1 MADPKQIAVVTP
13 AGDVRTIASTDAADA
28 AEQGFELATPEQVK
42 GAKNQAKFDEAS
54 ALGKA
59 GYVAGAAGAGALRGI
74 SAGLSDAALV
84 HGAGLLGKD
93 SATATRDTLNE
104 LRDVAP
110 NASLLGE
117 GAGMIGGLAL
127 GSGEVG
133 FGGKALTAVSRAGG
147 LAERGAAR
155 LLGEGA
161 TSLAGRVA
169 QRGLATAASGAVEG
183 ALYGA
188 GSTISEAALGDE
200 QLTGEK
206 LIAGATHGAVVGGAL
221 GGVLG
226 GIGGA
231 FTRGRGG
238 KLADVIAE
246 REAVTAVRAETP
258 RAAGVVDDV
267 FAAKKPPISA
277 EIPAAAP
284 PSAAADVELLT
295 RGVRT
300 AREKVEGFTGKTISE
315 LADKEAVAHTIKT
328 LGATQGQVQKL
339 AKFGDVSAAAKDI
352 YREVEA
358 YTKHDFMRATKQDI
372 LDTSKA
378 VLGKTNEI
386 KRGMLSELDGAG
398 VAAPSVREIRNR
410 FEQEVMAPHI
420 ARYETRIIDGEAIT
434 KPVFMAGKK
443 ADFAPALDFLKQME
457 SSDVRTFEDLFRETR
472 NLRQKTKFGAGP
484 TPNEQAHLMDLFNV
498 AENQIE
504 SAAETRAPGFVKK
517 WQEIKK
523 LQQSMIFAKEASE
536 RGINAAIKNNSIGLR
551 AGFGV
556 AAGIATGSPIGAL
569 IAAGLGKAVN
579 EYGDQIA
586 ASAFTKLS
594 ALTKLRQNVARVD
607 GQVAHGV
614 QKLFGKALPRGAV
627 SDLVD
632 FMSGSDATIKA
643 AEKVA
648 EDAGI
653 KAAAAKASAVEAAAT
668 RAPDAVA
675 KAQVAAAARAEAAE
689 AVANVA
695 SLRQQAAAAVKPRSR
710 IEYGGAIQSAATYA
724 AVSGTNRESYDKS
737 ANQIR
742 SIAARPEALSN
753 QVSDSLRDY
762 SDHAPRATAAAA
774 ATAVRGVEFLASKLP
789 PTTSD
794 PNSLTPQLSKPNRM
808 VSDIA
813 IAKWMRY
820 RDAVNDPVSVLT
832 QARTGK
838 ITPEAVEAVKAVYP
852 KLYEQLC
859 DTVIRATVDA
869 KRPIS
874 YQESIRIGILLDRPT
889 DWSMTPKAQKAIQGT
904 YLPPTPAPKSVSS
917 GAQINISKDTM
928 TSTER
933 AAYR

>member
-42 GAKNQAKFDEAS
+42 GAKTQAKFDEAS

-231 FTRGRGG
+231 FSRRGG
-238 KLADVIAE
+238 KLADVVAE
-246 REAVTAVRAETP
+246 RE
-258 RAAGVVDDV
+258 G
-267 FAAKKPPISA
+267 
-277 EIPAAAP
+277 AAAARIGGD
-284 PSAAADVELLT
+284 AAEGSLKARFGEWAQDQADVNLLKGLGLNKSKMDQIE
-295 RGVRT
+295 RLAPGGRSRVSRL
-300 AREKVEGFTGKTISE
+300 
-315 LADKEAVAHTIKT
+315 LADDIERSTGKT
-328 LGATQGQVQKL
+328 LGAHGTEEINALAEKRLGELERSKVASLGSLDKAGALAPLPETLDRRAFDELVVKNIPEAMREDFRGQVAISGKAMNEVPVLPLARDSLKPVIDLMSEVRDSLGKGTTFKDWYEARKL
-339 AKFGDVSAAAKDI
+339 IDGKINFAKTNASPALENMRAYRAIFEDEFEKAGEAAAAAKGESFAQQWKADNALQQAYI
-352 YREVEA
+352 YAKKGTGNKLSAQAANNSFSLGPTIASIANTAAFGVPA
-358 YTKHDFMRATKQDI
+358 GIA
-372 LDTSKA
+372 SA
-378 VLGKTNEI
+378 VLG
-386 KRGMLSELDGAG
+386 
-398 VAAPSVREIRNR
+398 
-410 FEQEVMAPHI
+410 
-420 ARYETRIIDGEAIT
+420 RI
-434 KPVFMAGKK
+434 
-443 ADFAPALDFLKQME
+443 
-457 SSDVRTFEDLFRETR
+457 
-472 NLRQKTKFGAGP
+472 
-484 TPNEQAHLMDLFNV
+484 
-498 AENQIE
+498 
-504 SAAETRAPGFVKK
+504 
-517 WQEIKK
+517 
-523 LQQSMIFAKEASE
+523 AKE
-536 RGINAAIKNNSIGLR
+536 RGDMISADLWRR
-551 AGFGV
+551 AVG
-556 AAGIATGSPIGAL
+556 
-569 IAAGLGKAVN
+569 
-579 EYGDQIA
+579 
-586 ASAFTKLS
+586 
-594 ALTKLRQNVARVD
+594 LTKTQQAVARVD
-607 GQVAHGV
+607 SRVNSGV
-614 QKLFGKALPRGAV
+614 EKLLGSAVPRGA
-627 SDLVD
+627 LPKLPT
-632 FMSGSDATIKA
+632 FG
-643 AEKVA
+643 
-648 EDAGI
+648 
-653 KAAAAKASAVEAAAT
+653 EAAD
-668 RAPDAVA
+668 R
-675 KAQVAAAARAEAAE
+675 
-689 AVANVA
+689 
-695 SLRQQAAAAVKPRSR
+695 VK
-710 IEYGGAIQSAATYA
+710 SAATYG

-794 PNSLTPQLSKPNRM
+794 PTSLTPQLSKPNRM

-869 KRPIS
+869 KRQIS

-917 GAQINISKDTM
+917 GAQINISEDTM

>member
-1 MADPKQIAVVTP
+1 VF
-13 AGDVRTIASTDAADA
+13 A
-28 AEQGFELATPEQVK
+28 AEKPPIGAEIPQPSAAPAQGAF
-42 GAKNQAKFDEAS
+42 
-54 ALGKA
+54 
-59 GYVAGAAGAGALRGI
+59 AGAA
-74 SAGLSDAALV
+74 
-84 HGAGLLGKD
+84 
-93 SATATRDTLNE
+93 
-104 LRDVAP
+104 
-110 NASLLGE
+110 
-117 GAGMIGGLAL
+117 
-127 GSGEVG
+127 
-133 FGGKALTAVSRAGG
+133 
-147 LAERGAAR
+147 
-155 LLGEGA
+155 
-161 TSLAGRVA
+161 
-169 QRGLATAASGAVEG
+169 
-183 ALYGA
+183 
-188 GSTISEAALGDE
+188 
-200 QLTGEK
+200 
-206 LIAGATHGAVVGGAL
+206 
-221 GGVLG
+221 
-226 GIGGA
+226 
-231 FTRGRGG
+231 
-238 KLADVIAE
+238 
-246 REAVTAVRAETP
+246 
-258 RAAGVVDDV
+258 
-267 FAAKKPPISA
+267 
-277 EIPAAAP
+277 AAP
-284 PSAAADVELLT
+284 SEAADVELLT

-386 KRGMLSELDGAG
+386 KRTMLSELDSAG
-398 VAAPSVREIRNR
+398 VTAPSVREIRNR

-420 ARYETRIIDGEAIT
+420 ARYETRIVDGEAIT

-484 TPNEQAHLMDLFNV
+484 TPNEQAHLMDLFSV

-632 FMSGSDATIKA
+632 FMSGATIKA

-648 EDAGI
+648 EDAG
-653 KAAAAKASAVEAAAT
+653 
-668 RAPDAVA
+668 
-675 KAQVAAAARAEAAE
+675 
-689 AVANVA
+689 
-695 SLRQQAAAAVKPRSR
+695 
-710 IEYGGAIQSAATYA
+710 
-724 AVSGTNRESYDKS
+724 
-737 ANQIR
+737 
-742 SIAARPEALSN
+742 
-753 QVSDSLRDY
+753 
-762 SDHAPRATAAAA
+762 
-774 ATAVRGVEFLASKLP
+774 
-789 PTTSD
+789 
-794 PNSLTPQLSKPNRM
+794 PQ
-808 VSDIA
+808 
-813 IAKWMRY
+813 
-820 RDAVNDPVSVLT
+820 
-832 QARTGK
+832 G
-838 ITPEAVEAVKAVYP
+838 
-852 KLYEQLC
+852 
-859 DTVIRATVDA
+859 
-869 KRPIS
+869 
-874 YQESIRIGILLDRPT
+874 
-889 DWSMTPKAQKAIQGT
+889 
-904 YLPPTPAPKSVSS
+904 
-917 GAQINISKDTM
+917 
-928 TSTER
+928 
-933 AAYR
+933 

>member
-42 GAKNQAKFDEAS
+42 GAKTQAKFDEAS

-74 SAGLSDAALV
+74 SAGLSDAALI

-161 TSLAGRVA
+161 SSLAGRVA

-231 FTRGRGG
+231 FSRRGG
-238 KLADVIAE
+238 KLADVVAE
-246 REAVTAVRAETP
+246 RE
-258 RAAGVVDDV
+258 G
-267 FAAKKPPISA
+267 
-277 EIPAAAP
+277 AAA
-284 PSAAADVELLT
+284 SRVARDVGEGAEAGAASEGSWLNRKATGASRENVIKSTGGTLADVKKLRKYGDVDAAADNILKET
-295 RGVRT
+295 E
-300 AREKVEGFTGKTISE
+300 AFTGKDFARATQQDMVDTARHVLDESNATKKA
-315 LADKEAVAHTIKT
+315 LLSSLDKE
-328 LGATQGQVQKL
+328 
-339 AKFGDVSAAAKDI
+339 
-352 YREVEA
+352 
-358 YTKHDFMRATKQDI
+358 
-372 LDTSKA
+372 
-378 VLGKTNEI
+378 
-386 KRGMLSELDGAG
+386 G
-398 VAAPSVREIRNR
+398 VAVPSRQTIFQKFSDHVEPYISHLK
-410 FEQEVMAPHI
+410 E
-420 ARYETRIIDGEAIT
+420 DGSIVW
-434 KPVFMAGKK
+434 KAGAKE
-443 ADFAPALDFLKQME
+443 DLAPALKFAREME
-457 SSDVRTFEDLFRETR
+457 ASKATTFTDLFAESRA
-472 NLRQKTKFGAGP
+472 LRKKTGFKAGSTDAKDVHLSALFDAIEGEMERAADAGAASQGAVFS
-484 TPNEQAHLMDLFNV
+484 QQWKA
-498 AENQIE
+498 
-504 SAAETRAPGFVKK
+504 VK
-517 WQEIKK
+517 E
-523 LQQSMIFAKEASE
+523 LQQHMIYLETAAQ
-536 RGINAAIKNNSIGLR
+536 RGVDAGLKNNSFGLR
-551 AGFGV
+551 AGIGAAMGV
-556 AAGIATGSPIGAL
+556 ATGNPIGGL
-569 IAAGLGKAVN
+569 VTGLLGKAAK
-579 EYGDQIA
+579 EQGDQIA
-586 ASAFTKLS
+586 ASLWNKL
-594 ALTKLRQNVARVD
+594 AGLTKTQQAIARVD
-607 GQVAHGV
+607 SQINSGV
-614 QKLFGKALPRGAV
+614 QKLMGSAVPKNALPKLPTFG
-627 SDLVD
+627 
-632 FMSGSDATIKA
+632 
-643 AEKVA
+643 E
-648 EDAGI
+648 
-653 KAAAAKASAVEAAAT
+653 ASARV
-668 RAPDAVA
+668 
-675 KAQVAAAARAEAAE
+675 
-689 AVANVA
+689 
-695 SLRQQAAAAVKPRSR
+695 
-710 IEYGGAIQSAATYA
+710 QSAATYA

-774 ATAVRGVEFLASKLP
+774 ATAVRGVDFLASKLP